1 MITIMVALTHLLD
14 GFHAGDLGALGD
26 PDAKGVPK
34 RQTVKGVR
42 FRQKKIPEVTVVP
55 HLVPQAAG
63 ISHSSFRRYLDY
75 VIVSD
80 TLEGLGTAAGSQSG
94 AGKKQVEE
102 TAAGAGGPKRRRLQ
116 SKRTG
121 PTSKKPA
128 VTVGKCCLAC
138 LKCYVQP
145 VF

>member
-1 MITIMVALTHLLD
+1 M
-14 GFHAGDLGALGD
+14 
-26 PDAKGVPK
+26 
-34 RQTVKGVR
+34 
-42 FRQKKIPEVTVVP
+42 
-55 HLVPQAAG
+55 
-63 ISHSSFRRYLDY
+63 
-75 VIVSD
+75 IVSD

-94 AGKKQVEE
+94 AGKRQVEE

-128 VTVGKCCLAC
+128 GTVGKCCIAC
-138 LKCYVQP
+138 LKCYVQL